1 MKRRGFLR
9 LLGRGTGVAA
19 AAVVAPAAAAKAL
32 MATNATGFGS
42 GSGFGLAAVKR
53 EGATVI
59 YDSQFAKALYPGVK
73 KWWSEAYS

>member
-1 MKRRGFLR
+1 MR
-9 LLGRGTGVAA
+9 LLGRGAGVGAA
-19 AAVVAPAAAAKAL
+19 AAIIPGSALWGKAL
-32 MATNATGFGS
+32 VTTTPTAVT
-42 GSGFGLAAVKR
+42 GFGLAAVKR